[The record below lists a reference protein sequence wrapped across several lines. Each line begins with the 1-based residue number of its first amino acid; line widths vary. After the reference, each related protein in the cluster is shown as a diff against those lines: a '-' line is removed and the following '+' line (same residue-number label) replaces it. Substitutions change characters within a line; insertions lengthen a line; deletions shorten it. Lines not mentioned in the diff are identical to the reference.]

1 MRVACV
7 LITHLR
13 ARAELRRHAHLKDK
27 PVVIVDRSR
36 ARPLVVD
43 SSPGAP
49 AVTAGMTLEQ
59 AVSHH
64 AGTIVLEADEPYYH
78 KLFNQVIESLQGVSD
93 QVERAELGTAYV
105 GLKGL
110 ETLYG
115 GEARLIANLLNALPA
130 YLNPRVGVGD
140 AKFPAFIAARDSRT
154 LGAARVP
161 VDVQA
166 FLAPRSIDLLPVS
179 PNALTAMHRFGM
191 HTMGQVSVMPERLM
205 VDQFGAEGR
214 RIWALCNGM
223 DDSPL
228 QPLRFEETVVEYASL
243 PFYSTSLEVLLV
255 AVDTLLSRAYARPWM
270 KGRYAS
276 KASLECSAF
285 GVAPWGKTI
294 PFKGGVGEW
303 ERASHIIRS
312 RLELDPPQAPAEDV
326 TLTLSDFTG
335 DSGAQLGLMPDV
347 RESRQRQLLEVERR
361 LQASQKRPS
370 PRPGATSNL
379 ADRGLGQV
387 GRHALYR
394 VVPVAPWHPAPE
406 MRHLQVPLDPSG
418 KDAIKSL
425 HRPTPVA
432 VQEGEDHDPLAV
444 RLGKR
449 WHRVAGITDRWTF
462 DLWWFPNPLNRTYY
476 RVDREDGGQVTLFR
490 DENSP
495 KLPLARGGVR
505 EDCWYQQGR

>member
-1 MRVACV
+1 MPRLHRLPPTICAF
-7 LITHLR
+7 HLGF
-13 ARAELRRHAHLKDK
+13 
-27 PVVIVDRSR
+27 S
-36 ARPLVVD
+36 
-43 SSPGAP
+43 
-49 AVTAGMTLEQ
+49 
-59 AVSHH
+59 
-64 AGTIVLEADEPYYH
+64 LEADEPYYH
-78 KLFNQVIESLQGVSD
+78 KLFNQAIESLQGVSD

-130 YLNPRVGVGD
+130 YLNPRIGVGD
-140 AKFPAFIAARDSRT
+140 AKFPALIAARDSRT

-161 VDVQA
+161 ADVQA

-179 PNALTAMHRFGM
+179 PDTLTAMHRFGM
-191 HTMGQVSVMPERLM
+191 HTMGPVSAMPERLM

-214 RIWALCNGM
+214 RMWALCNGM

-228 QPLRFEETVVEYASL
+228 LPLKFEETVVEYASL

-276 KASLECSAF
+276 KAALECSAF
-285 GVAPWGKTI
+285 GMAPWGKTI
-294 PFKGGVGEW
+294 PFKGCVGGW
-303 ERASHIIRS
+303 ERASYIVRS
-312 RLELDPPQAPAEDV
+312 QLELDPPQAPAEDV

-335 DSGAQLGLMPDV
+335 DSGAQLGLMPDL
-347 RESRQRQLLEVERR
+347 RERKQRQLLEVERQ
-361 LQASQKRPS
+361 LQARM
-370 PRPGATSNL
+370 N
-379 ADRGLGQV
+379 

-406 MRHLQVPLDPSG
+406 MRHLQVPMDPSG

-449 WHRVAGITDRWTF
+449 WHRVAGIADRWTF

-490 DENSP
+490 DET
-495 KLPLARGGVR
+495 LPNPSLAQGGIR
-505 EDCWYQQGR
+505 EDCWYRQGR

>member
-13 ARAELRRHAHLKDK
+13 ARAELRRHAHLKDE

-78 KLFNQVIESLQGVSD
+78 KLFNQAIESLQGVSD

-130 YLNPRVGVGD
+130 YLNPRIGVGD
-140 AKFPAFIAARDSRT
+140 AKFPALIAARDSRT

-161 VDVQA
+161 ADVQA

-179 PNALTAMHRFGM
+179 PDTLTAMHRFGM
-191 HTMGQVSVMPERLM
+191 HTMGQVSAMPERLM

-214 RIWALCNGM
+214 RMWALCNGM

-228 QPLRFEETVVEYASL
+228 LPLKFEETVVEYASL

-276 KASLECSAF
+276 KAALECSAF
-285 GVAPWGKTI
+285 GAAPWGKTI

-303 ERASHIIRS
+303 ERASYIIRS
-312 RLELDPPQAPAEDV
+312 RLEMDPPQAPAEDV

-335 DSGAQLGLMPDV
+335 DSGAQLGLMPDL
-347 RESRQRQLLEVERR
+347 RESKQRQLLEVERQ
-361 LQASQKRPS
+361 LQARM
-370 PRPGATSNL
+370 N
-379 ADRGLGQV
+379 

-406 MRHLQVPLDPSG
+406 MRHLQVPMDPSG

-449 WHRVAGITDRWTF
+449 WHRVAGIADRWTF
-462 DLWWFPNPLNRTYY
+462 DLWWFPHPLNRTYY

-490 DENSP
+490 DET
-495 KLPLARGGVR
+495 LPNPSLAQGGIR

>member
-13 ARAELRRHAHLKDK
+13 ARAELRRHAHLKDE

-78 KLFNQVIESLQGVSD
+78 KLFNQAIESLQGVSD

-130 YLNPRVGVGD
+130 YLNPRIGVGD
-140 AKFPAFIAARDSRT
+140 AKFPALIAARDSRT

-161 VDVQA
+161 ADVQA

-179 PNALTAMHRFGM
+179 PDALTAMHRFGM
-191 HTMGQVSVMPERLM
+191 HTMGQVSAMPERLM

-214 RIWALCNGM
+214 RMWALCNGM

-228 QPLRFEETVVEYASL
+228 LPLKFEETVVEYASL

-285 GVAPWGKTI
+285 GAAPWGKTI
-294 PFKGGVGEW
+294 PFKGCVGGW
-303 ERASHIIRS
+303 ERASYIVRS
-312 RLELDPPQAPAEDV
+312 QLEMDPPQAPAEDV

-335 DSGAQLGLMPDV
+335 DSGAQLGLMPDL
-347 RESRQRQLLEVERR
+347 RESKQRQLLEVERQ
-361 LQASQKRPS
+361 LQARM
-370 PRPGATSNL
+370 N
-379 ADRGLGQV
+379 

-449 WHRVAGITDRWTF
+449 WHRVAGIADRWTF
-462 DLWWFPNPLNRTYY
+462 DLWWFPHPLNRTYY

-490 DENSP
+490 DET
-495 KLPLARGGVR
+495 LPNPSLAQGGIR

>member
-1 MRVACV
+1 M
-7 LITHLR
+7 
-13 ARAELRRHAHLKDK
+13 K

-78 KLFNQVIESLQGVSD
+78 KLFNQAIESLQGVSD

-115 GEARLIANLLNALPA
+115 GEARLIANLLNAVPA
-130 YLNPRVGVGD
+130 YLNPRIGVGD
-140 AKFPAFIAARDSRT
+140 AKFPALIAARDSRT

-161 VDVQA
+161 VDVRA

-179 PNALTAMHRFGM
+179 PDTLTAMHRFGM
-191 HTMGQVSVMPERLM
+191 HTMGQVSAMPERLM

-214 RIWALCNGM
+214 RMWALCNGM

-228 QPLRFEETVVEYASL
+228 LPLKFEETVVEYASL

-276 KASLECSAF
+276 KAALECSAF
-285 GVAPWGKTI
+285 GVAPWWKTI

-303 ERASHIIRS
+303 ERASYIIRS
-312 RLELDPPQAPAEDV
+312 RLEMDPPQAPAEDV

-347 RESRQRQLLEVERR
+347 RESRQRQLLETERQ
-361 LQASQKRPS
+361 LQARM
-370 PRPGATSNL
+370 N
-379 ADRGLGQV
+379 

-449 WHRVAGITDRWTF
+449 WHRVAGIADRWTF
-462 DLWWFPNPLNRTYY
+462 DLWWFPHPLNRTYY

-490 DENSP
+490 DET
-495 KLPLARGGVR
+495 LPNPSLAQGGVR

>member
-1 MRVACV
+1 MRIACV
-7 LITHLR
+7 LITHPR
-13 ARAELRRHAHLKDK
+13 AKAELRRHAHLKDK
-27 PVVIVDRSR
+27 PVVIVDRSK

-43 SSPGAP
+43 SSPGTP
-49 AVTAGMTLEQ
+49 AVAAGMTLEQ

-64 AGTIVLEADEPYYH
+64 ADTIVLEADEPYYH
-78 KLFNQVIESLQGVSD
+78 KLFNQVVESLQGVSD
-93 QVERAELGTAYV
+93 QVERAELGMAYV

-115 GEARLIANLLNALPA
+115 GEARLIANLLNSVPA
-130 YLNPRVGVGD
+130 YLTPRIGVGD
-140 AKFPAFIAARDSRT
+140 AKFPALVAARDSRT
-154 LGAARVP
+154 LGAARAP
-161 VDVQA
+161 VDVRA

-179 PNALTAMHRFGM
+179 PDTLTAMHRFGM
-191 HTMGQVSVMPERLM
+191 HIMGQVSAMPERLV

-214 RIWALCNGM
+214 RMWALCNGM
-223 DDSPL
+223 DNSPL
-228 QPLRFEETVVEYASL
+228 LPLKLEETVVEYASL

-276 KASLECSAF
+276 KAALECSAF
-285 GVAPWGKTI
+285 GEAPWGKAI
-294 PFKGGVGEW
+294 PFKGGVGAW
-303 ERASHIIRS
+303 ERASCIVRS
-312 RLELDPPQAPAEDV
+312 QLEADPPQAPAEDV

-347 RESRQRQLLEVERR
+347 RENRQRQARM
-361 LQASQKRPS
+361 
-370 PRPGATSNL
+370 N
-379 ADRGLGQV
+379 
-387 GRHALYR
+387 GRHALYQ

-406 MRHLQVPLDPSG
+406 MRHLQVPLDPLG

-425 HRPTPVA
+425 HRPARVA
-432 VQEGEDHDPLAV
+432 VREGEDRDPLAV

-449 WHRVAGITDRWTF
+449 WHRVAGIADRWTF

-490 DENSP
+490 DNNPPDLS
-495 KLPLARGGVR
+495 LAKGAIR